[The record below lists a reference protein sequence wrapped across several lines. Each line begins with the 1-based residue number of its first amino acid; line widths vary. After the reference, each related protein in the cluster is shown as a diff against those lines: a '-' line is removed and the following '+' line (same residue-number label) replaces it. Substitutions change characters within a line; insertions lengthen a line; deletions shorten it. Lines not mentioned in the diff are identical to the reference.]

1 MVSGRQELLWIINI
15 TKYELLLLQNMLVI
29 LEISRC
35 KLIITIIIIIT
46 IIE

>member
-1 MVSGRQELLWIINI
+1 MVSGRQELLWIIII